1 MELTIDTST
10 RYAAVGLSAGGE
22 TLRELTWRSE
32 RNHSVELAPAIREV
46 MSQAGVSMADL
57 EAVFVA
63 RGPGAFSA
71 LRVGMSLAKAIAS
84 ARRLPLV
91 AVGTLEV
98 EAQPYAG
105 LGYPVLAV
113 VEAGRRALYVANLHE
128 ASSEADGAEVWVST
142 RDEVLQ
148 SIGSPTLVCGEGA
161 QSLKETAEEHPGS
174 PAMIVDAPRPTR
186 RPASLAAL
194 AYERLRRGETDS
206 PENLQPFYIR
216 GAEFERVP
224 RRQFTG

>member
-1 MELTIDTST
+1 MPRCGS
-10 RYAAVGLSAGGE
+10 
-22 TLRELTWRSE
+22 
-32 RNHSVELAPAIREV
+32 
-46 MSQAGVSMADL
+46 
-57 EAVFVA
+57 
-63 RGPGAFSA
+63 
-71 LRVGMSLAKAIAS
+71 
-84 ARRLPLV
+84 RR
-91 AVGTLEV
+91 
-98 EAQPYAG
+98 
-105 LGYPVLAV
+105 
-113 VEAGRRALYVANLHE
+113 
-128 ASSEADGAEVWVST
+128 

>member
-113 VEAGRRALYVANLHE
+113 VDAGRRALYVAKLHE

-142 RDEVLQ
+142 A
-148 SIGSPTLVCGEGA
+148 G
-161 QSLKETAEEHPGS
+161 
-174 PAMIVDAPRPTR
+174 
-186 RPASLAAL
+186 
-194 AYERLRRGETDS
+194 
-206 PENLQPFYIR
+206 
-216 GAEFERVP
+216 
-224 RRQFTG
+224 